1 MSEKWQIDLMSFSQP
16 LPPKT
21 TLKSQWIFFL
31 MYEHTRTKKE
41 KRRGDQNTEENS
53 SNSYKPEETGG

>member
-1 MSEKWQIDLMSFSQP
+1 MADWPYEFLSTSSSQNHI
-16 LPPKT
+16 K
-21 TLKSQWIFFL
+21 IAMDFFFL

-53 SNSYKPEETGG
+53 SNSYKPEETGGW